1 MKSPSNKRVISNMA
15 ESEQNNV
22 EKPINEA
29 LDKSVEHLSAVTL
42 SEIGKARVLALKHL
56 NESKNKESLIDI
68 VKAWLTI
75 PTITMGIP
83 AALAVIITISV
94 KYTALEHIPELPL
107 AMMITEVP
115 NEDFAMLEDLE
126 FVTWLV
132 ENEQSSLL

>member
-1 MKSPSNKRVISNMA
+1 MA